1 MKNFVL
7 LAVCLM
13 IPLLGISQLCLDTSE
28 VRIVNRV
35 FLERDLYKERTI
47 ELSLSLDTLQ
57 AKCAQTVKA
66 KNSALQEA
74 KSLMALYEEVTYND
88 SIMFANYEKMQ
99 KKETLKL
106 KYTKLQ
112 RNVLFLGV
120 AALVIKFVL

>member
-1 MKNFVL
+1 M
-7 LAVCLM
+7 
-13 IPLLGISQLCLDTSE
+13 
-28 VRIVNRV
+28 
-35 FLERDLYKERTI
+35 

-57 AKCAQTVKA
+57 AKCDKTVKA

-106 KYTKLQ
+106 KWARAEKVGLW
-112 RNVLFLGV
+112 L
-120 AALVIKFVL
+120 ALLYALTR